1 MVDDDL
7 ERMCTEIARL
17 VMGWTA
23 ADIPWAYDGVTAVWH
38 DAAGVPIMTVFSWR
52 PDSSDAQNLQVLDRI
67 VDLGFELTLTV
78 HGERTVVEI
87 TRRSKPVARADH
99 PNRRVALLRSGA
111 ERRRESAV
119 A

>member
-1 MVDDDL
+1 MMDDGL

-23 ADIPWAYDGVTAVWH
+23 TDIPWAYDGVTAVWH

-78 HGERTVVEI
+78 HGEGTVVEI

-99 PNRRVALLRSGA
+99 PNRRVALLEAALNATR
-111 ERRRESAV
+111 SAV